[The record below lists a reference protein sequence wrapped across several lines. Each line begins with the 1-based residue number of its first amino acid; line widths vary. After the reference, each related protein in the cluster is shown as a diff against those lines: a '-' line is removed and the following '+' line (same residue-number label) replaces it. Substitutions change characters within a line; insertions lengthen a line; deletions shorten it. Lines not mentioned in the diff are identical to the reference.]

1 MLKGGVCLK
10 VSLKALRVNANLNQK
25 EVAKFIG
32 VSPNTLVSWENN
44 YTAPD
49 ALQLAKLCILYKC
62 NMDDIFL
69 PDKLAKSEKEKK
81 VV

>member
-1 MLKGGVCLK
+1 MK
-10 VSLKALRVNANLNQK
+10 VSLKAMRVNAEMNQK
-25 EVAKFIG
+25 EVARYIG
-32 VSPNTLVSWENN
+32 ISPATLVSWENN

-49 ALQLAKLCILYKC
+49 ALQLAKLCLLYGC

-69 PDKLAKSEKEKK
+69 PDKLAKSEHTTA